1 MNDLEAFVSRRLE
14 EKSLPPEFQ
23 RAYERLFVLSG
34 RLRTAGK
41 TEGWLD
47 VATGL
52 APALK
57 FGEYL
62 FGVDAASSANRSS
75 DSISAIMA
83 TAWNTPGL
91 PPLVG
96 RAGAHAGPLIRR
108 RPTG

>member
-23 RAYERLFVLSG
+23 RTYERLFVLSG

-41 TEGWLD
+41 SDDWLD

-57 FGEYL
+57 LGEYL
-62 FGVDAASSANRSS
+62 FGIDAASSANRSS
-75 DSISAIMA
+75 DSIRAILA
-83 TAWNTPGL
+83 TTWDTHPDY
-91 PPLVG
+91 
-96 RAGAHAGPLIRR
+96 RR
-108 RPTG
+108 SWAALARTLDR